1 MRRAPSTSR
10 SRGKPAARPWY
21 VSTSILRT
29 TRTSLLLVPEVL
41 DRPSQ
46 AFVELYLRRHAEDI
60 AHALDIRDTPRDVLV
75 AGAVHGLRRDGHDG
89 RCRARDADDA
99 LGECPDRHLGV
110 AADVEHAAHGLG
122 HEPGRDRGRDRV
134 GLVREAPRLAAV
146 AD

>member
-29 TRTSLLLVPEVL
+29 TRTSRSDAEPTTVSRDSSATRPFLLLVPEVL
-41 DRPSQ
+41 DRPPQ
-46 AFVELYLRRHAEDI
+46 AFVELHLRRHAEDV
-60 AHALDIRDTPRDVLV
+60 AHPLDIRDTPRDVLV
-75 AGAVHGLRRDGHDG
+75 AGAVHRLRRDGHDG

-110 AADVEHAAHGLG
+110 AADVEH
-122 HEPGRDRGRDRV
+122 
-134 GLVREAPRLAAV
+134 
-146 AD
+146 